1 MNAKPPVLLIH
12 GLTGHPQELQAVS
25 RALRRAGYEVATP
38 MLPGHGVDEKTLV
51 RTGHKDWLGAAE
63 AELIRLSD
71 AAGGPVFVG
80 GLSMG
85 AVLALALAQ
94 RHPERVK
101 GVAAL
106 ALTLKYD
113 GFNCPNYPSWL
124 LPLGAKTPAI
134 YFYRFKERP
143 PYGVKDVRMR
153 AKIEEMMFS
162 GGAIGDAGL
171 PYLPGRSL
179 SENLK
184 LIALVER
191 RMREVVAPTL
201 IVHPVEDDVC
211 HIRNAQRVAATV
223 SGPVTT
229 LWLEDSYHLVT
240 VDQER
245 AKVAMATVDFFDA
258 LSMPAG
264 RSAEAA

>member
-1 MNAKPPVLLIH
+1 MTKPPVLLLH

-94 RHPERVK
+94 RHPNRVK

-113 GFNCPNYPSWL
+113 GFNCPSHSAWS
-124 LPLGAKTPAI
+124 LPLGAMTPAI

-162 GGAIGDAGL
+162 GGTIGDAGL

-191 RMREVVAPTL
+191 RMSEVTAPTL

-211 HIRNAQRVAATV
+211 HIRNAKRVAATV

-229 LWLEDSYHLVT
+229 LWLEDSYHLIT

-245 AKVAMATVDFFDA
+245 AKVAKATVDFFDS
-258 LSMPAG
+258 LSVQAEA
-264 RSAEAA
+264 SAEAA